1 MRQLIS
7 FLFVLGLINSINKV
21 SAQRITGVEAE
32 SFIDFAPDE
41 VDSVI
46 AGRIASIDSDIEIVF
61 NSKVRGFIDY
71 FSIRNRDYT
80 RKLLIR
86 ETAYFP
92 MFEEMLK
99 KHNMPDALK
108 YLTVV
113 ESAINPVAQSPVGAL
128 GLWQFMPATGKMYH
142 LDYNNYMDERMDPEK
157 STEAACLYLKRLHA
171 MFNDWEMALA
181 AYNCGPG
188 NVRRAIRRS
197 GYKKTFWEVY
207 NYLPRETR
215 SYVPQFMAVN
225 YVMRFAAEHNLQP
238 DYNDRLAI
246 ADTIILNQYT
256 NLHAL
261 AEYLGLCPNDL
272 VKMNPELLTNIVPE
286 TMAGYALKVP
296 ANKATYV
303 RDNRDSLN
311 LLTSVKVT
319 EIQNYKVRKRTSSS
333 SSISGKERIVYRVK
347 SGDVLGKIAERY
359 NVRSSDLRRWNRI
372 GSNNV
377 IRVGQKLSIYKNSSY
392 FKKTS
397 TTAVAAK
404 PQSIPSSKTHT
415 VRSGDTLWSISR
427 QYNGLSIDKLK
438 ELNNLNGSGIKP
450 GQRLKLG

>member
-1 MRQLIS
+1 MRKIIA
-7 FLFVLGLINSINKV
+7 FLFVLGIINSINTV
-21 SAQRITGVEAE
+21 SAQRITGADT
-32 SFIDFAPDE
+32 SLYIDYAPD
-41 VDSVI
+41 VSDSVI
-46 AGRIASIDSDIEIVF
+46 AIRIASIDSDIDIIF
-61 NSKVRGFIDY
+61 NDKVRGFIDY

-86 ETAYFP
+86 QTAYFP
-92 MFEEMLK
+92 MFESMLK

-142 LDYNNYMDERMDPEK
+142 LDYDGYMDERLDPEK

-207 NYLPRETR
+207 RYLPRETR

-225 YVMRFAAEHNLQP
+225 YVMRFAPEHNLEA
-238 DYNDRLAI
+238 DYNDRLATS
-246 ADTIILNQYT
+246 DTIILKQYT
-256 NLHAL
+256 NLISM
-261 AEYLGLCPNDL
+261 AEHLGICHDDL
-272 VKMNPELLTNIVPE
+272 VKMNPELLTNIVP
-286 TMAGYALKVP
+286 TSMTGYALKIP
-296 ANKATYV
+296 AHKASYLRTH
-303 RDNRDSLN
+303 RDSLS
-311 LLTSVKVT
+311 LFTSVKTT
-319 EIQNYKVRKRTSSS
+319 EIQNYRKRKRTSSNTY
-333 SSISGKERIVYRVK
+333 GKERIVYRVK

-359 NVRSSDLRRWNRI
+359 HVRTSDLRRWNRI

-377 IRVGQKLSIYKNSSY
+377 IRVGQKLSIYKKSSY

-397 TTAVAAK
+397 TSNVASK
-404 PQSIPSSKTHT
+404 PSAIPTNKMHT

-438 ELNNLNGSGIKP
+438 ELNNLNGSGITP
-450 GQRLKLG
+450 GQKLKLG